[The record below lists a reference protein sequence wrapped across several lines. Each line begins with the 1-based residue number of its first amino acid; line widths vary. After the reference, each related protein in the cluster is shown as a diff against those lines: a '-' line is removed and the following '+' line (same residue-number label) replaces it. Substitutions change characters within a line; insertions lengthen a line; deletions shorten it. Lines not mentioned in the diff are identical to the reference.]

1 MKNARDCRRNS
12 FRRCYRRT
20 ALLFHEEEFDWKY
33 LQANRRRQRDR
44 HAFTTM
50 FLRPADRSIERSRFR
65 CSIERAK
72 EGALTR

>member
-1 MKNARDCRRNS
+1 MKNARDCTRNS

-20 ALLFHEEEFDWKY
+20 ALLFQQEEFDWKY

-44 HAFTTM
+44 DVFTTM
-50 FLRPADRSIERSRFR
+50 FLRCNRSIERSRFR